1 MKDKHYAYK
10 ITSHSSGLVC
20 THSEIEEEKM
30 LDLLQE
36 VQRSDSEGIYWIFKQ
51 LGDQPKEPLCVIDCL
66 HQRIYYHYS
75 GDVEELA
82 STIKKLSK

>member
-1 MKDKHYAYK
+1 MKEKHYAYK
-10 ITSHSSGLVC
+10 ITSQSSGLLC

-36 VQRSDSEGIYWIFKQ
+36 IQRNDSEGIYWIFKQ
-51 LGDQPKEPLCVIDCL
+51 LGDQPKEPLCVIDCQ

>member
-1 MKDKHYAYK
+1 MKEKHYAYK
-10 ITSHSSGLVC
+10 ITSQSSGLLC

-36 VQRSDSEGIYWIFKQ
+36 IQRSDSEGIYWIFKQ
-51 LGDQPKEPLCVIDCL
+51 LGDQPKEQLCIIDCR